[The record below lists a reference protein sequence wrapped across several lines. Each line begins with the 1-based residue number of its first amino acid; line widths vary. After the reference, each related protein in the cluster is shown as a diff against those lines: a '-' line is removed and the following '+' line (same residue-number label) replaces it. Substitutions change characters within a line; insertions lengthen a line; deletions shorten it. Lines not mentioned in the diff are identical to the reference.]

1 MQVSVEDV
9 SSVKKILH
17 IEIPE
22 QDVTREIETAYSD
35 MKQNAKIKGFRPGKV
50 PRSVLERMFKKDVNA
65 DVSSKL
71 IQESLTNAIIEKGLK
86 VIGSPQ
92 ISPPELES
100 QKPYSYSATV
110 EVSPDLEEIDFKGL
124 PLKKAVYQVKDEE
137 LELQLKMLQRNL
149 AKQEPVT
156 EQRPIADGDLAMI
169 DYEGFQ
175 DGKVLPEVQK
185 TDNYIMKLGVGAITQ
200 TLDEQVIGMTPG
212 ECKDITITFPQEY
225 KNPALS
231 GKTVDF
237 KVTLKEIRKEILPEI
252 DDDFAKQFGKY
263 QTLEELKADILK
275 DLNHRYEK
283 RADQDIQEQIFQ
295 TLIER
300 QSFEVP
306 EIMINYELDGIL
318 AEIEGTF
325 QYHNTSAEQLGL
337 TREHL
342 TEKYHDL
349 AVKQVKRHLILSKII
364 EQEKFELS
372 DEEMQVAYQDMAQTF
387 GQPVDHIRDYYRE
400 NKDKLEY
407 LKHTLLEKRAIR
419 LIIEHGKI
427 EEVTPN
433 ATEEKQE

>member
-65 DVSSKL
+65 DISSKL

-100 QKPYSYSATV
+100 QKPYAYSATV

-149 AKQEPVT
+149 AKQEPIT

-175 DGKVLPEVQK
+175 DGKMLPEVQK

-200 TLDEQVIGMTPG
+200 TLDEQVVGMTPG
-212 ECKDITITFPQEY
+212 QCKDITITFPDEY

-263 QTLEELKADILK
+263 QTLEELKADILR

-306 EIMINYELDGIL
+306 EVMINYELDGIL

-342 TEKYHDL
+342 SEKYHDL

-407 LKHTLLEKRAIR
+407 LKHTLLEKRAVR

-427 EEVTPN
+427 EEVTP

>member
-65 DVSSKL
+65 DISSKL

-92 ISPPELES
+92 INPPELES
-100 QKPYSYSATV
+100 QKPYAYSATV

-149 AKQEPVT
+149 AKQEPIT

-175 DGKVLPEVQK
+175 DGKMLPEVQK

-200 TLDEQVIGMTPG
+200 TLDEQVVGMTPG
-212 ECKDITITFPQEY
+212 QCKDITITFPDEY

-263 QTLEELKADILK
+263 QTLEELKADILR

-306 EIMINYELDGIL
+306 EVMINYELDGIL

-342 TEKYHDL
+342 SEKYHDL

-427 EEVTPN
+427 DEFKPDAN
-433 ATEEKQE
+433 EEKQE

>member
-65 DVSSKL
+65 DISSKL

-92 ISPPELES
+92 INPPELES
-100 QKPYSYSATV
+100 QKPYAYSATV

-124 PLKKAVYQVKDEE
+124 PLKKAVYQVRDEE

-149 AKQEPVT
+149 AKQEPIT

-175 DGKVLPEVQK
+175 DGKMLPEVQK

-200 TLDEQVIGMTPG
+200 TLDEQVVGMTPG
-212 ECKDITITFPQEY
+212 QCKDITITFPDEY

-263 QTLEELKADILK
+263 QTLEELKADILR

-306 EIMINYELDGIL
+306 EVMINYELDGIL

-342 TEKYHDL
+342 SEKYHDL

-427 EEVTPN
+427 DEFKPDAN
-433 ATEEKQE
+433 EEKQE

>member
-65 DVSSKL
+65 DISSKL

-100 QKPYSYSATV
+100 QKPYAYSATV

-149 AKQEPVT
+149 AKQEPIT

-175 DGKVLPEVQK
+175 DGKMLPEVQK

-200 TLDEQVIGMTPG
+200 TLDEQVVGMTPG
-212 ECKDITITFPQEY
+212 QCKDITITFPDEY

-263 QTLEELKADILK
+263 QTLEELKADILR

-306 EIMINYELDGIL
+306 EVMINYELDGIL

-342 TEKYHDL
+342 SEKYHDL

-427 EEVTPN
+427 DEFKPDAN
-433 ATEEKQE
+433 EEKQE